1 MVKLKIVL
9 HLSMGSLLNPSVEF
23 PPNRPMHDCARL
35 CGITPGRRRR
45 DRLRLRDRSQQGQL
59 TFTEDNGIL
68 KPGNH
73 SLASALL
80 VNIGRMGRISNEKLE
95 EGEIREHGRLG
106 TSQTADRSG
115 SRLHSFAIGPY
126 KNGISGNLPCEYPRV
141 RGIYR

>member
-1 MVKLKIVL
+1 
-9 HLSMGSLLNPSVEF
+9 
-23 PPNRPMHDCARL
+23 
-35 CGITPGRRRR
+35 
-45 DRLRLRDRSQQGQL
+45 
-59 TFTEDNGIL
+59 
-68 KPGNH
+68 
-73 SLASALL
+73 
-80 VNIGRMGRISNEKLE
+80 MGRISNEKLE